1 MIDDKD
7 DLKSIKVYKF
17 DNTKESWHEFPL
29 KFIVI
34 ADSRG
39 YEEIIDGTKN
49 PLMKRKTLK
58 YLKKD
63 NADKKK
69 VKTEKLAARMANKK
83 GYRDL
88 TMSTEGISLNIVE
101 NATSDKFSKGDLRKA
116 WGRLGMR
123 WNPKTREDKVE
134 VYTKFLNYRLE
145 NVRQQP
151 MDMLAFLEK
160 TNRSSKHRA

>member
-1 MIDDKD
+1 
-7 DLKSIKVYKF
+7 
-17 DNTKESWHEFPL
+17 
-29 KFIVI
+29 
-34 ADSRG
+34 
-39 YEEIIDGTKN
+39 
-49 PLMKRKTLK
+49 
-58 YLKKD
+58 
-63 NADKKK
+63 
-69 VKTEKLAARMANKK
+69 MANKK

-88 TMSTEGISLNIVE
+88 AMSTEGISLNIVE

-123 WNPKTREDKVE
+123 WNPKTREDIVE

-145 NVRQQP
+145 NVGQQP